1 MECNSIEPERMSQS
15 LTCATQLH
23 SVPCMKINVLLLAVA
38 LLFAPFASHAVR
50 VPGLYE
56 AEVPV
61 AGQQANTRV
70 QAIALAMKTV
80 LIKLTGDRNA
90 PSRPNLVPII
100 ASAER
105 YVQQY
110 RYVEVAPSPADP
122 LAAEFQLRMRISFD
136 ESSLNDT
143 LRQAGVQLWGR
154 ERPSILVWLATEK
167 DQARKLLIPEE
178 EQDYFKVVD
187 QLADARG
194 IVFMHPLYD
203 LEDTSSLQASD
214 IRAGFQDI
222 VMNASRRYSPDTVL
236 TGWIESPLPGIWEAR
251 WTAYL
256 GSEVQSWTSEGS
268 FAESVLDEGIQGM
281 ADLLAARYGSQAG
294 TATGNTTMK
303 VLDVNT
309 AEHYAKVLGY
319 LQSLSPVSRVEVIEV
334 NTGVI
339 EFLLTAHGGEQAVLQ
354 AINFGRILEPVNA
367 NSNLYRL
374 IP

>member
-1 MECNSIEPERMSQS
+1 MDCNSIEPEQMSQS

-23 SVPCMKINVLLLAVA
+23 SVRCMKINLLLLAAA
-38 LLFAPFASHAVR
+38 LLFIPFASHAVR

-61 AGQQANTRV
+61 VGQQANTRV
-70 QAIALAMKTV
+70 QAITLAMKTV

-90 PSRPNLVPII
+90 PSRANLAPII
-100 ASAER
+100 TSAQK
-105 YVQQY
+105 YMQQY
-110 RYVEVAPSPADP
+110 RYVEVTPTSTDP

-154 ERPSILVWLATEK
+154 ERPSILIWLATEK
-167 DQARKLLIPEE
+167 DQARKLMIPEE
-178 EQDYFKVVD
+178 EQDYFRVVD
-187 QLADARG
+187 QLAEARG
-194 IVFMHPLYD
+194 IVLMHPLYD
-203 LEDTSSLQASD
+203 LQDTSSLQASD

-222 VMNASRRYSPDTVL
+222 VTNASRRYSPDTVL
-236 TGWIESPLPGIWEAR
+236 TGWIESPLDGIWEAR

-256 GSEVQSWTSEGS
+256 GDEVQSWTSEGS

-281 ADLLAARYGSQAG
+281 ADLLATRYGSQAG

-309 AEHYAKVLGY
+309 VEHYAKVLGY

-339 EFLLTAHGGEQAVLQ
+339 EFQLTAHGGEQAVLQ
-354 AINFGRILEPVNA
+354 AINFGRILEPVSA
-367 NSNLYRL
+367 NTNLYRL
-374 IP
+374 LP